1 MLTRK
6 DIDNYQ
12 KSQNQEFKHELEKN
26 SLNSSFESDALDGYT
41 DVHTNTTDLGALD
54 KKFLPKFPWIWTIS
68 IATNVLFFSTFIW
81 LNTQDNVSSQKVLQ
95 TKNSQIDRSD
105 VFIPQRIDTLTV
117 LPSEEVITA
126 KVLVQDF
133 KEKITFNQEVAH
145 ASETEDQ
152 KMEPLPIQPL
162 SDQTKTN
169 EPISIQILGAEFYL
183 YNLKLLD
190 YRKYRSKSSIPTK
203 EVKLSGT
210 SADLENVHSLKE
222 EDWESKDIPYVNYLD
237 KTMCYFS
244 KGQYKKALN
253 RLEHIL
259 KTYPDDLNA
268 LFYAG
273 LIQYNLDNSDEA
285 FSLFEQCTK
294 NKFSN
299 FNEEARWYCAL
310 SRIRQKEFALA
321 IKILEQIQ
329 AEKGFYANQAK
340 KLLTEI
346 R

>member
-12 KSQNQEFKHELEKN
+12 KSQNQVFKHELEKN

-54 KKFLPKFPWIWTIS
+54 KKFLQKFPWIWTIS
-68 IATNVLFFSTFIW
+68 IATIVLFFSTFIW
-81 LNTQDNVSSQKVLQ
+81 FNTQDNVSSQKVLQ

-285 FSLFEQCTK
+285 LSLFEQCTK
-294 NKFSN
+294 NKYSN

-310 SRIRQKEFALA
+310 SRIRQKEFDLA
-321 IKILEQIQ
+321 IKILEQIE
-329 AEKGFYANQAK
+329 AAKGFYANQAK
-340 KLLTEI
+340 KLLTDI